1 MVIFETGS
9 HVRKA
14 KVLTTRS
21 PNGRARARHKN
32 GDITRLKERKKWE
45 KEKEKEKEIMRGGEI
60 NTVKLK

>member
-1 MVIFETGS
+1 MVISETGS

-45 KEKEKEKEIMRGGEI
+45 KEKEKEIMRGGEI